1 MNATIRDIDMTIRI
15 LLADDHVMV
24 RQALRNLLESE
35 AELLV
40 VAEAGDGSEVLALC
54 VEFAPDIVIIDVG
67 MPNMNGIEATKQLLA
82 RHPNIKVLALSA
94 SAEKRLVLG
103 MLEAGATGYIIKA
116 EAGGE
121 LLRAVHSVM
130 DGQSYLCP
138 SVASM
143 VIENIQGKIKS
154 EKTNLGQREQQVLE
168 LLAAGLTS
176 PEIGARL
183 NIAAATVEVHR
194 RNIMRK
200 LGVRGIAELT
210 KYAIRE
216 GLVSL

>member
-1 MNATIRDIDMTIRI
+1 MAIRV

-40 VAEAGDGSEVLALC
+40 VAEASDGSEVLALC
-54 VEFAPDIVIIDVG
+54 AEFTPDIVIIDVG

-82 RHPNIKVLALSA
+82 SHPNIKVLALSA
-94 SAEKRLVLG
+94 SAEKRFVLG

-121 LLRAVHSVM
+121 LLRAVHSVI

-143 VIENIQGKIKS
+143 MIENIQGKSKS
-154 EKTNLGQREQQVLE
+154 EKANLGQREQQVLE
-168 LLAAGLTS
+168 LLAAGMTS

>member
-1 MNATIRDIDMTIRI
+1 MAIRV

-130 DGQSYLCP
+130 DGQSYICP

>member
-1 MNATIRDIDMTIRI
+1 MAIRV

-40 VAEAGDGSEVLALC
+40 VAEASDGSEVLALC
-54 VEFAPDIVIIDVG
+54 AEFTPDIVIIDVG

-82 RHPNIKVLALSA
+82 SHPNIKVLALSA
-94 SAEKRLVLG
+94 SAEKRFVLG

-121 LLRAVHSVM
+121 LLRAVHSVI

-143 VIENIQGKIKS
+143 MVENIQGKSKS
-154 EKTNLGQREQQVLE
+154 EKANLGQREQQVLE
-168 LLAAGLTS
+168 LLAAGMTS

>member
-1 MNATIRDIDMTIRI
+1 MAIRV

-24 RQALRNLLESE
+24 RQALRNLLEGE

-40 VAEAGDGSEVLALC
+40 VAEASDGSEVLALC
-54 VEFAPDIVIIDVG
+54 AEFTPDIVIIDVG

-82 RHPNIKVLALSA
+82 SHPNIKVLALSA
-94 SAEKRLVLG
+94 SAEKRFVLG

-121 LLRAVHSVM
+121 LLRAVHSVI

-143 VIENIQGKIKS
+143 MIENIQGKSKS
-154 EKTNLGQREQQVLE
+154 EKANLGQREQQVLE
-168 LLAAGLTS
+168 LLAAGMTS

>member
-1 MNATIRDIDMTIRI
+1 MTIRI

-40 VAEAGDGSEVLALC
+40 VAEASDGSEVLSLC
-54 VEFAPDIVIIDVG
+54 AEFTPDLVIIDVG

-82 RHPNIKVLALSA
+82 SHPNIKVLALSA
-94 SAEKRLVLG
+94 SAEKRFVLG

-130 DGQSYLCP
+130 DDQSYLCP
-138 SVASM
+138 SVAAM
-143 VIENIQGKIKS
+143 VIENIQGKSKS

-176 PEIGARL
+176 PEIGVSL